1 MDRKRGVGLAW
12 WGAIEY
18 WGESDGWPKKGWNY
32 SFFNH
37 TLEPYPQA
45 YLIKSCLNPAEP
57 LVKIGIVDGKGE
69 SKMWNDIKVGSE
81 RINQNWN
88 QKEGSR
94 MSLMTYTNAEE
105 VELIYNGKSLGTQK
119 NDTTKIENRN
129 IIKWNNIDYG
139 KGGKLVAIARTG
151 GKEVAR
157 DMVETTGKAVALK
170 VVIEGNSPVTT
181 FNTKTDTWK
190 ADGMSL
196 QYLKVYAVD
205 SKGRIVRNATNEVS
219 IKVSGEAS
227 LVAMDNGDHYT
238 SDLFSGVSTK
248 TMQTGFMQVIL
259 RSTQRAGKVTVE
271 VTSPTLK
278 GAKAT
283 MTSSRH

>member
-1 MDRKRGVGLAW
+1 MHVHLLQRGSTETASVVR
-12 WGAIEY
+12 
-18 WGESDGWPKKGWNY
+18 
-32 SFFNH
+32 
-37 TLEPYPQA
+37 T
-45 YLIKSCLNPAEP
+45 
-57 LVKIGIVDGKGE
+57 
-69 SKMWNDIKVGSE
+69 
-81 RINQNWN
+81 
-88 QKEGSR
+88 EGHPR
-94 MSLMTYTNAEE
+94 Q
-105 VELIYNGKSLGTQK
+105 LIYNGKSLGTQK

-139 KGGKLVAIARTG
+139 KGGKLIAIARTG

-205 SKGRIVRNATNEVS
+205 SKGRVVRNATNEVS

-238 SDLFSGVSTK
+238 SDLFSGVNTK
-248 TMQTGFMQVIL
+248 TMQTGFMQAII
-259 RSTQRAGKVTVE
+259 RSTQHAGNVTIAI
-271 VTSPTLK
+271 TSPTLK
-278 GAKAT
+278 GTKVT
-283 MTSSRH
+283 LKTK